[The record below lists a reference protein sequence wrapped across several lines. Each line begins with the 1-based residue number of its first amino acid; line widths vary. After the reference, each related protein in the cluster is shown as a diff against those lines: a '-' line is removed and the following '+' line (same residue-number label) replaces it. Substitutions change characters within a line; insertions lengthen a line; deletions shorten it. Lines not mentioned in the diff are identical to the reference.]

1 MSSNSSNLSR
11 KQRVI
16 RAIAFPVWVFVS
28 FFLVQIVLSLVLLG
42 LEKLGVPFAN
52 TNQNIL
58 NTIFALLVYGL
69 TILVVIGVPKL
80 AKRVGSNREELGL
93 MRLPVWSDLLL
104 APAGFLVY
112 AFISGLLVS
121 AASHFIPG
129 FDTGQVQDTGFSAI
143 NTHLELILA
152 FFTLVVLAPV
162 AEETLFR
169 GYLFG
174 KLKHSVPVWAA
185 ALITSVLFGLVH
197 VAFSAQPDWPL
208 ALDTFVLSLMLCTL
222 RQVSGSLWASMLLHM
237 IKNGVAFY
245 ILFLS
250 PIISHTMGG

>member
-1 MSSNSSNLSR
+1 
-11 KQRVI
+11 
-16 RAIAFPVWVFVS
+16 
-28 FFLVQIVLSLVLLG
+28 
-42 LEKLGVPFAN
+42 
-52 TNQNIL
+52 
-58 NTIFALLVYGL
+58 
-69 TILVVIGVPKL
+69 
-80 AKRVGSNREELGL
+80 
-93 MRLPVWSDLLL
+93 
-104 APAGFLVY
+104 
-112 AFISGLLVS
+112 
-121 AASHFIPG
+121 
-129 FDTGQVQDTGFSAI
+129 
-143 NTHLELILA
+143 LA